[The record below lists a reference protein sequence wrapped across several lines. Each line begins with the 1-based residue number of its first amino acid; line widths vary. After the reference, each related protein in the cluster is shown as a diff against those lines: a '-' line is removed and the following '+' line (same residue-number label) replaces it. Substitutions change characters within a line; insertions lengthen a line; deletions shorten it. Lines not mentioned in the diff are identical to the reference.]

1 MAKKDTKVV
10 ATTEI
15 SSEVVKD
22 ASFYFAVGRRKTAVA
37 RARVYPSSAEVSVGG
52 KKLEKGETY
61 VNGMPIEQY
70 FKSPYAKAQYSELF
84 RTTNTAGRF
93 IITVVVNGSGESG
106 QLGATTL
113 AIARSLVQVDPKF
126 RAILRKKDYMT
137 RDPRGKERK
146 KAGLPGARKK
156 KSSPKR

>member
-1 MAKKDTKVV
+1 MKKVIATQDV
-10 ATTEI
+10 AEG
-15 SSEVVKD
+15 VVKD
-22 ASFYFAVGRRKTAVA
+22 ASFYFAVGRRKMAIA
-37 RARVYPSSAEVSVGG
+37 RARIYPATAEVTLSG

-70 FKSPYAKAQYSELF
+70 FTSPYAKAQYLELF

-93 IITVVVNGSGESG
+93 IITVVVEGSGMSG

-113 AIARSLVQVDPKF
+113 AIARGLVQVDPKF

-146 KAGLPGARKK
+146 KAGLPSARKK